1 MGVSVCTGVGAG
13 VNAGVG
19 VGVSVALLQPPT
31 SRATKAR
38 SSMENFLI
46 SFTSLREDTIPR
58 GCMSMGWFESVALVL
73 PVIYTRL
80 IRERLSP
87 GGLRGLQTR

>member
-1 MGVSVCTGVGAG
+1 MSTGVGAG
-13 VNAGVG
+13 VKAGVG
-19 VGVSVALLQPPT
+19 VGISVVLLQPTT
-31 SRATKAR
+31 SKAIKAR
-38 SSMENFLI
+38 SSIENFLI
-46 SFTSLREDTIPR
+46 SFTSLREDTIQR

-80 IRERLSP
+80 VRERLSP

>member
-1 MGVSVCTGVGAG
+1 MGVAVGP
-13 VNAGVG
+13 GVG
-19 VGVSVALLQPPT
+19 VTWVLQPA
-31 SRATKAR
+31 SKATRTR
-38 SSMENFLI
+38 SDKTYLLI
-46 SFTSLREDTIPR
+46 FFTSLREDTIPR

-80 IRERLSP
+80 VRERLSP

>member
-1 MGVSVCTGVGAG
+1 MGVGVCTGVGAG

-19 VGVSVALLQPPT
+19 VGVSAVLLQPPT
-31 SRATKAR
+31 SKAIKAR

-46 SFTSLREDTIPR
+46 SFTSSREDTVPR

-73 PVIYTRL
+73 PVIYTKFYG
-80 IRERLSP
+80 S
-87 GGLRGLQTR
+87 G